1 MTADDG
7 DVRDRLTRIE
17 GKLDL
22 LGMQHTTST
31 AASERIAND
40 HEQRLRALER
50 WKYALPITAA
60 GALVTGATAIITA
73 IKGGP

>member
-1 MTADDG
+1 MTTDDG

-22 LGMQHTTST
+22 LGMQQSTSS
-31 AASERIAND
+31 AASDRTHSD